1 MILTVKKG
9 EPLSAALEEIGFGAS
24 VKDGGSL
31 LIKINLVHPHGAGHP
46 RTDPFLLKEVLD
58 YALEYRAR
66 CAIAE
71 GADGFL
77 LPNLES
83 TGLGE
88 YIRKHQIAL
97 LDLDNEPFDQIKIND
112 EIHYLPQCLKD
123 YAVRLAV
130 PAASQR
136 PGMTFSNNIKLF
148 VGAVPRRMYQDGQAG
163 SGRPR
168 VHTHLHK
175 SIVNIYRAIT
185 RYSPFGF
192 YVNGGKAMF
201 ETTGEIDLDETL
213 IGNDALEMDCFIL
226 KSFGLPPPEYIRNL
240 SGKN

>member
-9 EPLSAALEEIGFGAS
+9 EPLSSALEQIGFGAAID
-24 VKDGGSL
+24 DGGSL
-31 LIKINLVHPHGAGHP
+31 LIKINLAHPPGPGHP

-58 YALEYRAR
+58 YALEYHAR

-83 TGLGE
+83 NGLGE
-88 YIRKHQIAL
+88 YVRKNRIAV
-97 LDLDNEPFDQIKIND
+97 LDIDKLPFDQIRIDD
-112 EIHYLPQCLKD
+112 EMHYLPRCLKD
-123 YAVRLAV
+123 YAVRLAF

-136 PGMTFSNNIKLF
+136 TGMTFSNNIKLF

-163 SGRPR
+163 PGRPR

-185 RYSPFGF
+185 QYSPFGF
-192 YVNGGKAMF
+192 YINGGKAMF
-201 ETTGEIDLDETL
+201 ETTGEIDLDETF
-213 IGNDALEMDCFIL
+213 IGNDALELDCFIL
-226 KSFGLPPPEYIRNL
+226 KSLGLPPPEYIRNL
-240 SGKN
+240 T